1 MNGDNRPALAVL
13 LAAGRGKRLRP
24 YTDNTPKPLLPV
36 KGRPLLDHT
45 LAAVAAAGIRQIC
58 LVTHHLAEQIEQFVG
73 DGSNWGL
80 TAVFCRQ
87 SQLLGTA
94 HALNEVVAAFPHW
107 FQNGVSF
114 LLTAT
119 DYIWPEN
126 YLSDLVAAHT
136 RDGADISVSL
146 KRIPGADLSERS
158 SVAFTTQGGIAR
170 IVEKPRPGQAPSEF
184 VASLTTILPAAAS
197 TYLVNMSPSH
207 RGEYE
212 LQTIINQMID
222 DGFRAQGLE
231 QPAPGEWQPHMW
243 NSPLPPKQR
252 RVSTP

>member
-1 MNGDNRPALAVL
+1 MNGNNRPALAVL

-36 KGRPLLDHT
+36 DGRPLLDRT
-45 LAAVAAAGIRQIC
+45 LEAVSAAGITQIC

-73 DGSNWGL
+73 DGNNWGL
-80 TAVFCRQ
+80 TALFCRQ

-94 HALNEVVAAFPHW
+94 HALNEVVHTYPNWFP
-107 FQNGVSF
+107 NGVSF

-119 DYIWPEN
+119 DYIWPKN
-126 YLSDLVAAHT
+126 YLLDLVAAHT
-136 RDGADISVSL
+136 RNGADISVSL
-146 KRIPGADLSERS
+146 KRMPGADLSKRS
-158 SVAFTTQGGIAR
+158 SVAFTPQGGIAQ
-170 IVEKPRPGQAPSEF
+170 IVEKPGPGQAPSEF

-197 TYLVNMSPSH
+197 AYLANMQPSP

-222 DGFRAQGLE
+222 DGYRAQGLE
-231 QPAPGEWQPHMW
+231 QSAPGEWQPHMW
-243 NSPLPPKQR
+243 NGQR
-252 RVSTP
+252 